1 MTINNYKEK
10 RNNRL
15 NKIGKDQEKKLLKKV
30 EDRKLRESM
39 VGLKSK
45 TK

>member
-39 VGLKSK
+39 VGKSRPK
-45 TK
+45 